1 VRWQRYAYQSIDW
14 VAGLAK
20 LGEIRRAAVSL
31 FAERG
36 FAATGIRDV
45 GRAAGL
51 NSATLYHYAS
61 GKEELLAGIMRAGLG
76 ELLRTGRE
84 AVSYRADP
92 AVQLARLV
100 AAHVANEAVN
110 PLTSRVTDTEVRA
123 LTGRNRAEIIALRD
137 EYEALVAGVLAR
149 GVATGE
155 FHVTD
160 LGVAR
165 LALVEMCNGVALWYR
180 PDGRLSVAELQDR
193 FVELAGRLA
202 GSRAVRRDEYGPPI
216 TPLRLD
222 SEPHHTRELTDR

>member
-1 VRWQRYAYQSIDW
+1 MSN
-14 VAGLAK
+14 LA
-20 LGEIRRAAVSL
+20 EIRQAAVSL

-61 GKEELLAGIMRAGLG
+61 GKEELLAGIMRAGLE

-84 AVSYRADP
+84 AVAYGSDP

-123 LTGRNRAEIIALRD
+123 LTGGNRAEIIALRD
-137 EYEALVAGVLAR
+137 AYEALVAGVLERGAR
-149 GVATGE
+149 AGE
-155 FHVTD
+155 FQVTD
-160 LGVAR
+160 LRVAR

-180 PDGRLSVAELQDR
+180 PDGRLSVARAAGAFRRAGLP
-193 FVELAGRLA
+193 AGRRAHRAA
-202 GSRAVRRDEYGPPI
+202 GGVRARHRPAAARLRTPPA
-216 TPLRLD
+216 PG
-222 SEPHHTRELTDR
+222 S

>member
-1 VRWQRYAYQSIDW
+1 MSN
-14 VAGLAK
+14 
-20 LGEIRRAAVSL
+20 LGEIRRAAVTL

-61 GKEELLAGIMRAGLG
+61 GKEELLAGIMRAGLE

-84 AVSYRADP
+84 AVAYGADP

-123 LTGRNRAEIIALRD
+123 LTGGNRAEIIALRD
-137 EYEALVAGVLAR
+137 AYEALVAGVLERGAAR
-149 GVATGE
+149 GGVPASPTCGWPGSRWSRCATGSRSGTGPTAGCPCPSCRS
-155 FHVTD
+155 VSSSWPAGWPARASCRGRSTD
-160 LGVAR
+160 PASSRCGSAPTP
-165 LALVEMCNGVALWYR
+165 R
-180 PDGRLSVAELQDR
+180 PR
-193 FVELAGRLA
+193 
-202 GSRAVRRDEYGPPI
+202 
-216 TPLRLD
+216 
-222 SEPHHTRELTDR
+222 TRELNDR